1 MEMGGSPV
9 WLVLLRGAQDACLL
23 FLLGTFGFAAFIMP
37 RDLVRW
43 LAPSLHRLVW
53 ISGAVAL
60 VLSIL
65 WFFAEAAFVVG
76 AHGITATL
84 GALPTFLVYT
94 QFAKILALRIV
105 LIVAASGLV
114 GRPRAALAPICIA
127 VALQPWLGH
136 AAQVGIGLASSE
148 AVHLL
153 SAGIWLG
160 SLIPLLLC
168 LRMLSARDAA
178 QVLRR
183 FTWIGVSAV
192 LILVGTGL
200 APGFVLAGGL
210 GGLIH
215 TIYGSVAL
223 LKAELFGLV
232 LLLAACNGLVLTS
245 GLGRSVTTLHI
256 LQASIGT
263 EVLVG
268 LAIVLAA
275 GWLANLA
282 PG

>member
-23 FLLGTFGFAAFIMP
+23 FLLGTLGFAAFIMP
-37 RDLVRW
+37 RDLVGR

-105 LIVAASGLV
+105 LIVAASGLI

-136 AAQVGIGLASSE
+136 AAQVGIGLAGSE

-168 LRMLSARDAA
+168 LRMLSARHTA
-178 QVLRR
+178 QVLQR
-183 FTWIGVSAV
+183 FTWIGVPAV
-192 LILVGTGL
+192 SILAGTGL
-200 APGFVLAGGL
+200 VLAGGL

-232 LLLAACNGLVLTS
+232 LLLAACNGLVLTPRV
-245 GLGRSVTTLHI
+245 GRSVTTLHI
-256 LQASIGT
+256 LQVSIGT

>member
-23 FLLGTFGFAAFIMP
+23 FLLGTLGFAAFIVP
-37 RDLVRW
+37 RHLVGW
-43 LAPSLHRLVW
+43 LSPSLHRLVW

-84 GALPTFLVYT
+84 GALPTFLIYT
-94 QFAKILALRIV
+94 QFAKILALRIL

-114 GRPRAALAPICIA
+114 GRPRVALAPMCIA

-148 AVHLL
+148 VLHLL

-160 SLIPLLLC
+160 SLMPLLLC
-168 LRMLSARDAA
+168 LRMFSACDAA
-178 QVLRR
+178 QVLRL
-183 FTWIGVSAV
+183 FTWIGLSAV
-192 LILVGTGL
+192 SILAGTGL
-200 APGFVLAGGL
+200 AQGFVLADGF

-215 TIYGSVAL
+215 TMYGRVAL

-232 LLLAACNGLVLTS
+232 LLLAACNGLVLTPR
-245 GLGRSVTTLHI
+245 LGRSVATLRI
-256 LQASIGT
+256 LQVSIGA

-268 LAIVLAA
+268 LVIVLAA